1 MNLTE
6 FLTRATKSAGLPGN
20 EQEVAAFMQE
30 AFAPYCEETQ
40 IDGLQNMIAHLPGDG
55 APGDGKSGEKGPGI
69 YVCAHLDEIGL
80 IVTDI
85 EDDGCIRFSQ
95 MGGVDPRILPA
106 SEVKVLCDPPLHG
119 VIGAKP
125 PHILSEA
132 DRKKNYKREDLYI
145 DVGFGAEEV
154 RRRVHVGDR
163 VQLTGPFTQL
173 AGDYAACKTLDDRA
187 CCAILWLAAQ
197 ELSLRRHKADVYLVC
212 SSQEEVGSRGAKT
225 SVYAVNPDLAI
236 AIDVTHADMP
246 DCKADETHDIDKAA
260 FTCGPNIHPK
270 MLSDVLRVAKEVGV
284 ETSVSA
290 CSGDTWTDA
299 WELQV
304 SRAGVPTVLMELPLK
319 YMHTTVETISLRTLR
334 EQARLLAAYIASLD
348 ADWEDKICF

>member
-6 FLTRATKSAGLPGN
+6 FLSRATQCSGLPGN
-20 EQEVAAFMQE
+20 EQEVAAFMRE
-30 AFAPYCEETQ
+30 AFAPYCEQ
-40 IDGLQNMIAHLPGDG
+40 VQVDALQNMIAHLPGEG
-55 APGDGKSGEKGPGI
+55 GGPKI

-80 IVTDI
+80 IVTGI
-85 EDDGCIRFSQ
+85 EDDGCLRFSQ

-106 SEVKVLCDPPLHG
+106 SEVHVLCDPPLHG

-132 DRKKNYKREDLYI
+132 DRKKNYRREDLYI
-145 DVGFGAEEV
+145 DVGYPAEEV
-154 RRRVHVGDR
+154 RKRVSIGDR
-163 VQLTGPFTQL
+163 VQLTGPLTQL
-173 AGDYAACKTLDDRA
+173 SGDYVACKTLDDRA
-187 CCAILWLAAQ
+187 CCAILYLCAQ
-197 ELSLRRHKADVYLVC
+197 ALSQMRHKADVYLVC

-225 SVYAVNPDLAI
+225 SVYAVDPDLAI

-246 DCKADETHDIDKAA
+246 DCAADETHDIDKAC
-260 FTCGPNIHPK
+260 FTCGPNIHPR
-270 MLSDVLRVAKEVGV
+270 MLDALLGVAKDIHV
-284 ETSVSA
+284 EHELSA
-290 CSGDTWTDA
+290 CSGETWTDA
-299 WELQV
+299 AELQI

-348 ADWEDKICF
+348 ENWEDTICF

>member
-6 FLTRATKSAGLPGN
+6 FLTCATTRSGLPGN

-30 AFAPYCEETQ
+30 AFAPYCAQTRV
-40 IDGLQNMIAHLPGDG
+40 DGLQNMIAHLPGAG
-55 APGDGKSGEKGPGI
+55 GPKI

-85 EDDGCIRFSQ
+85 EDDGCLRFSQ

-106 SEVKVLCDPPLHG
+106 SEVTVLCDEPLHG

-132 DRKKNYKREDLYI
+132 DRRKNYKREDLYI
-145 DVGFGAEEV
+145 DVGYGAEEV
-154 RRRVHVGDR
+154 RRRVSVGDR
-163 VQLTGPFTQL
+163 VQLSGKFTQL
-173 AGDYAACKTLDDRA
+173 AGDYAASKTLDDRA
-187 CCAILWLAAQ
+187 CCAVLWLCAM
-197 ELSLRRHKADVYLVC
+197 ELQRMEHKADVYLVC

-225 SVYAVNPDLAI
+225 SVYAVDPDLAI

-246 DCKADETHDIDKAA
+246 DCKADETHHIDKAA

-270 MLSDVLRVAKEVGV
+270 MLAEVLRVAKEINV
-284 ETSVSA
+284 ETEVSA
-290 CSGDTWTDA
+290 CAGDTWTDA

-334 EQARLLAAYIASLD
+334 EQARLLAAYIAALD
-348 ADWEDKICF
+348 ENWEDKICF